1 LTQNQY
7 FHYDGIIFLDESV
20 SNYFEELNLL
30 RLSESKYLI
39 VLLDDRNYSLKQKN
53 IIKAHLDNLQLDVLM
68 FTLRPEYLN
77 IINKKIK
84 DFKILRSIIRL
95 NWILNCLEKYNIKN
109 VYLNIDIIKNLN
121 FVYKDNLDLLYKLKK
136 IINKKIYSLKIKN
149 NKNIYNNIFLKLI
162 NFLDPNKIAEKNLFF
177 LNKASNKY
185 NKKLVFKNQISKKEE
200 NIFWI
205 GFDKDFKD
213 IPWDKK
219 YPITKWSKKFIKNK
233 LLYQDKL
240 QYCTRCCLPET
251 MEGITFDELGV
262 CTPCRSSEEK
272 MHINWKDKESELA
285 EILNKFRNKNYYDC
299 LLPISGGKDST
310 FQAYVLDKVY
320 KVNSLAVTHGTNW
333 MSLTGRYNLQNCIN
347 KFNLDHLFFL
357 PNRNTI
363 NKVAKKSAKL
373 IGDACWHC
381 HIGTQT
387 FPMQT
392 AVKWRIPLMI
402 YGESIAERDGRGSYK
417 KILKPKEKYYYGLNV
432 SAKIEPIK
440 YVDKSINYS
449 EVQIWNYPSK
459 QEMIES
465 NIIYL
470 HLGDYIFW
478 DEQKQTEFIINQFS
492 WKINNRVE
500 NTYKGYKS
508 NECIMAGVHD
518 YLNFIKRGVGRATLH
533 ASDDVRRGLVK
544 RDEAINLIKNYDPQR
559 PHALDYFLKI
569 TELKEKNLENE
580 IIASRKF
587 SKFASKLNKF
597 K

>member
-1 LTQNQY
+1 MTQNQY

-30 RLSESKYLI
+30 RLSSSKYLI
-39 VLLDDRNYSLKQKN
+39 VLLDDRNYSLKEKN
-53 IIKAHLDNLQLDVLM
+53 IIKAHLDDLQLDVLM

-77 IINKKIK
+77 IIHKKFK

-109 VYLNIDIIKNLN
+109 VYLNIDIIENLN
-121 FVYKDNLDLLYKLKK
+121 FTYKDNLDLVYKLKK
-136 IINKKIYSLKIKN
+136 IINSKIHSLKIKN
-149 NKNIYNNIFLKLI
+149 NKNISINIFLKLI
-162 NFLDPNKIAEKNLFF
+162 NFLDANKIVEKNFYF
-177 LNKASNKY
+177 LNNTVNKY

-219 YPITKWSKKFIKNK
+219 YPTTKWVKKFKKNK

-251 MEGITFDELGV
+251 MEGITFDEFGV

-272 MHINWKDKESELA
+272 MHINWKNKQSALI
-285 EILNKFRNKNYYDC
+285 EILNKFKNKNYYDC

-310 FQAYVLDKVY
+310 FQAYVLDRIY

-333 MSLTGRYNLQNCIN
+333 MSLTGRYNLENCIN

-363 NKVAKKSAKL
+363 NKVAKKSPEL

-392 AVKWRIPLMI
+392 AVKWQIPLMI

-417 KILKPKEKYYYGLNV
+417 KILKPEEKYYYGLNV
-432 SAKIEPIK
+432 SAKVEPVK
-440 YVDKSINYS
+440 YVGNDIKYS

-478 DEQKQTEFIINQFS
+478 DEQKQTEFIINQFA
-492 WKINNRVE
+492 WRINNRVE

-533 ASDDVRRGLVK
+533 ASDDVRRGLIK
-544 RDEAINLIKNYDPQR
+544 RNEAINLIKEYDPQR

-569 TELKEKNLENE
+569 TDLKEKNLENK
-580 IIASRKF
+580 IIASRKI

>member
-1 LTQNQY
+1 MTQNQY

-20 SNYFEELNLL
+20 SNYFEELNIL
-30 RLSESKYLI
+30 RLSNSKYLI
-39 VLLDDRNYSLKQKN
+39 VLLDDRNYSLKEKN

-68 FTLRPEYLN
+68 FTLKPEYLN

-95 NWILNCLEKYNIKN
+95 NWILNCLDKYDIKD

-121 FVYKDNLDLLYKLKK
+121 FVYKDNLDLLRKLKK
-136 IINKKIYSLKIKN
+136 IINNKIYSLKSKN
-149 NKNIYNNIFLKLI
+149 NKNIFNNVFLKLI
-162 NFLDPNKIAEKNLFF
+162 NFLDTKKIAEKNFYF
-177 LNKASNKY
+177 LNNVANKY

-219 YPITKWSKKFIKNK
+219 YPTTKWSKKFKKNK
-233 LLYQDKL
+233 LLYQHKL

-251 MEGITFDELGV
+251 MEGITFDEFGV

-272 MHINWKDKESELA
+272 MHINWKDKQSELI
-285 EILNKFRNKNYYDC
+285 EILNKFKNKNYYDC
-299 LLPISGGKDST
+299 ILPISGGKDST
-310 FQAYVLDKVY
+310 FQAYVLDKIY
-320 KVNSLAVTHGTNW
+320 KINSLAVTHGTNW
-333 MSLTGRYNLQNCIN
+333 MSLTGRYNLENCIN

-363 NKVAKKSAKL
+363 NKVAKKSPEL

-381 HIGTQT
+381 HIGSQT
-387 FPMQT
+387 FPIQT
-392 AVKWRIPLMI
+392 AVKWQIPLMI
-402 YGESIAERDGRGSYK
+402 YGESIAENDGRGSYK
-417 KILKPKEKYYYGLNV
+417 KILTNKEKYYYGLNV
-432 SAKIEPIK
+432 SAKVKPEK
-440 YVDKSINYS
+440 YVNRDIKYS
-449 EVQIWNYPSK
+449 EVQIWNYPSEE
-459 QEMIES
+459 EMIKS
-465 NIIYL
+465 NIVNL
-470 HLGDYIFW
+470 HLGDFIFW
-478 DEQKQTEFIINQFS
+478 DEQKQTEFLINQFS
-492 WKINNRVE
+492 WRINDRVE

-533 ASDDVRRGLVK
+533 ASDDVRRGLIK
-544 RDEAINLIKNYDPQR
+544 RDEAVHLIKKYDPQR

-569 TELKEKNLENE
+569 TKINEKDLEKK
-580 IIASRKF
+580 IINSRTF
-587 SKFASKLNKF
+587 SKFATKLNKL